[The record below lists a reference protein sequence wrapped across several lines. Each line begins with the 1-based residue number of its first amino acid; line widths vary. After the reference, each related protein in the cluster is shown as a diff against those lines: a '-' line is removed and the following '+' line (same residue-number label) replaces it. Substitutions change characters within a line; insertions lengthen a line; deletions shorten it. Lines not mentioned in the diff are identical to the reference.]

1 MTRLY
6 FSKDFDLRDSKQNT
20 VLFFESMYVSMFL
33 VSRNSWNLLLVVFSM
48 CHILQP
54 RFFYKDA
61 SRFKVKSLIGYTVKL
76 GDKGT
81 NWC

>member
-33 VSRNSWNLLLVVFSM
+33 VSRNSWNLLLVVACIIFYN
-48 CHILQP
+48 QD
-54 RFFYKDA
+54 FFYKDA